1 MTHQDDRIAEERFM
15 VCPPTHNL
23 LMPSVIQIGPGVSAA
38 VGPLPVDCPQSGPRR
53 CETWTGLVLSSMPEK
68 SWLVAWDQS
77 RKASIH
83 SGWSLKFVEMMLISE
98 MEINALHACVKIL
111 GLVALSV
118 PPTHDATSAV
128 PLQQN
133 ALQQGGGVAA
143 QQNSQPIIS
152 PPVVQ
157 VHLQPV
163 LLPPDQPIPPQAV
176 LPVLT
181 STSVVQ
187 PVVAVEQ
194 HSLASATARN
204 AAETQQLATG
214 EDSAAAEEHSS
225 SDNHQPKEEEDSDAD
240 DN

>member
-1 MTHQDDRIAEERFM
+1 MTHQDDRIAEKKVRGL
-15 VCPPTHNL
+15 PTNSQFTHAISHPNWPRSFCSCGAIACRL
-23 LMPSVIQIGPGVSAA
+23 PTVRAKKMWNMDRIGSVIHAREVM
-38 VGPLPVDCPQSGPRR
+38 VGWSQ
-53 CETWTGLVLSSMPEK
+53 E
-68 SWLVAWDQS
+68 
-77 RKASIH
+77 KASIH
-83 SGWSLKFVEMMLISE
+83 SGWSLKFVDMMLISE
-98 MEINALHACVKIL
+98 MEINALHACVKKL

-176 LPVLT
+176 LPFLT
-181 STSVVQ
+181 TTSVVQ

-194 HSLASATARN
+194 HSLASATVRN
-204 AAETQQLATG
+204 VAETQQLATG